1 MPGPAPGPFQS
12 GHRLLR
18 YVAIASVV
26 FVCMAPPVMFNIRQ
40 FKELEEILQRDAR
53 LQARLISRYAMAYPD
68 SWTFN
73 TDHLEP
79 QLHEVLEPAMRT
91 EVHIGTQALL
101 TIGPAPAPPMVEARH
116 PIQIYGQ
123 TVGTLHVSQSL
134 SDRLPYMVAAL
145 LGGGTFATL
154 MLFGL
159 HRGVFRRLR
168 QAEQSRRAVQ
178 ERLSDIAEL
187 SSDWYWET
195 DPSQRFTV
203 NTLFDKSPW
212 EGGGAI
218 GLRPW
223 DLPIEV
229 DGSAWAPVH
238 AAMQARAPFEMR
250 YPMRTPAGL
259 RWHEV
264 RGKPLIGPEG
274 VFSGYR
280 GTGRDI
286 TDDVLREQEL
296 ARHRDDLQRLVQE
309 QTADLSTAKRQ
320 AEVAND
326 AKSLFLANMS
336 HEIRTPM
343 NAIIG
348 LSHLALA
355 MASEPKLRQHLN
367 HIQRSGQH
375 LLGLINDI
383 LDFSKIEAGKLSIEH
398 VAFDLDQVIGDAVA
412 LVADRAHAKGLT
424 LRVHR
429 MPEAVQGLL
438 GDPQRLTQV
447 LLNYLNNAVK
457 FTERG
462 HIELRCHA
470 EPPDAQGLVTLRFEV
485 ADTGIGLSDEQ
496 QLRLFR
502 NFEQADNSTT
512 RQFGGTGLGLAI
524 SLRLARLMGGEAGV
538 ESREGMGSTFW
549 FTARVGVADDRA
561 RDHVEPSGAASA
573 GRAPQPRPPLSAGAD
588 TIAGVAPVSGQAASP
603 AGTAGV
609 LELDDGLRARAGAR
623 VLLVEDNELNQQVAA
638 ELLRLA
644 GMQVDVA
651 DNGAQALGRL
661 ADRRYDLVFMDMQMP
676 VMDGLTATAKIR
688 TEPRHAALPIVAM
701 TANAMAQDRE
711 RCLQAGMN
719 DHLAKPFDPPQL
731 WAVLKRWL
739 NPSTSAVDLAPAPAP
754 TPTPTPT
761 PAGLMGGATAG
772 PPSPAVAVSSPTVVG
787 AAHAPSATR
796 LDPIPGLD
804 VDRGVRQCGGS
815 VAFYRKVLIKFT
827 QSRQGTGRALEE
839 ALASARWEELYR
851 CAHTLKGVAA
861 NIAAPELQE
870 AAHALEQACRPL
882 SPAASRTAGDS
893 APLAATPGPAEV
905 TALGELTRAVCQTL
919 HQLTDALR
927 ARGFVDPV
935 APSTPTHPSKPN

>member
-1 MPGPAPGPFQS
+1 MILSTSGPATGALQS

-53 LQARLISRYAMAYPD
+53 IQARLISRYAMAYPD

-79 QLHEVLEPAMRT
+79 QLHEVLEPVMRT

-123 TVGTLHVSQSL
+123 TVGMLHVSQSL
-134 SDRLPYMVAAL
+134 RDRLPYMVAAL

-203 NTLFDKSPW
+203 NTLFDKNPW

-229 DGSAWAPVH
+229 DGSAWAPVR
-238 AAMQARAPFEMR
+238 AAMQAREPFEMR
-250 YPMRTPAGL
+250 YPMRTPAGR

-320 AEVAND
+320 AEVANE

-398 VAFDLDQVIGDAVA
+398 VAFDLDRVIDDAVA
-412 LVADRAHAKGLT
+412 LVADRARAKGLA

-429 MPEAVQGLL
+429 MPETVQGLL

-462 HIELRCHA
+462 HIEVRCHA
-470 EPPDAQGLVTLRFEV
+470 EPPDAEGLVTLRFEV
-485 ADTGIGLSDEQ
+485 ADTGIGLSREQ

-538 ESREGMGSTFW
+538 ESREGVGSSFW
-549 FTARVGVADDRA
+549 FTAKVGLADDTA
-561 RDHVEPSGAASA
+561 TDDVEPSRAASA

-588 TIAGVAPVSGQAASP
+588 TIAGVAPVSGHETSSAS
-603 AGTAGV
+603 TEGV
-609 LELDDGLRARAGAR
+609 LELDDRLRARAGAR

-638 ELLRLA
+638 ELMRMA
-644 GMQVDVA
+644 GMEVDVA
-651 DNGAQALGRL
+651 DNGAQALERL

-731 WAVLKRWL
+731 WAVLTRWL
-739 NPSTSAVDLAPAPAP
+739 SPSPTAADLAPA
-754 TPTPTPT
+754 PTPT
-761 PAGLMGGATAG
+761 PAGLMGGAAAG
-772 PPSPAVAVSSPTVVG
+772 SPSPAVANAAPPSTVVG
-787 AAHAPSATR
+787 TAHAPSAPG
-796 LDPIPGLD
+796 LDPMPGLD

-815 VAFYRKVLIKFT
+815 VAFYRKVLVKFT
-827 QSRQGTGRALEE
+827 QSRQGTARALEE
-839 ALASARWEELYR
+839 ALAAARWDELYR

-861 NIAAPELQE
+861 NIAAPELQG

-882 SPAASRTAGDS
+882 SPGASRTAGGD
-893 APLAATPGPAEV
+893 APQAATPGPAEV
-905 TALGELTRAVCQTL
+905 EALGALTRDVCQTL
-919 HQLTDALR
+919 HRLTDALR
-927 ARGFVDPV
+927 ARGFGAPV
-935 APSTPTHPSKPN
+935 SPATPTDPSEPA